1 LWTSTKV
8 ISWIKKKTGKQV
20 HKTTAWRAMKA
31 AGFTLQVPRPQ
42 HRQAATQQEQE
53 AFKKSLSK
61 PSTK

>member
-53 AFKKSLSK
+53 AFKKSLLK